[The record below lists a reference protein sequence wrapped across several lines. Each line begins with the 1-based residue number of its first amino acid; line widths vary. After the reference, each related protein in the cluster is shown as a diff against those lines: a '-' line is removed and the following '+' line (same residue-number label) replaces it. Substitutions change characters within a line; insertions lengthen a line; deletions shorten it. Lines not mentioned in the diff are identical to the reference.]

1 MNRKYTLFMAVIV
14 LTLPCTGIFDNPS
27 LSFISTGYQVSL
39 THGLSIQEEWN
50 RTFGGNNPDVAYLV
64 QQTRDEGFIIAGY
77 TKSFGKGRS
86 DAWLI
91 KVDSNGNEEWNRT
104 FGGKNSDGAYSV
116 RQTADGGYIVAGYTC
131 SFGSGEKDLWLIKT
145 DSNGNEE
152 WNRTFGGFNDES
164 AFSVQQTRDEGYIIA
179 GYTCSFGSGYG
190 DVWLVK
196 TDSNGNEEWNRTFG
210 GRDWDVGYSVQQTSD
225 GGYII
230 AGYTCSFNIYSVPDA
245 WLIKTDS
252 SGVEKWSKRIGGKNR
267 DQFFSIEKTSD
278 GGYIAAGLTEP
289 YANSGYDAWL
299 VKLNSMGGVKWN
311 KRFGE
316 DGWNFAYSAQQT
328 GDGGYIIAGSI
339 RCHGGK
345 VSLMKVDSQGRE
357 EWVFNGKN
365 NETAYSVQQTE
376 DGGYVV
382 TGHIGPYNNYD
393 VWLIKI
399 KEPLTPPTVII
410 TRPDRYIYIRD
421 NETIPFIIPII
432 VGKLTIKAEAYSS
445 EEVEKVEFYLNNILQ
460 YTDVEEPYTWTWE
473 KSPFGFYKIEVR
485 VYDGSG
491 KTASDSI
498 FVIRLI

>member
-1 MNRKYTLFMAVIV
+1 MAVIV
-14 LTLPCTGIFDNPS
+14 LTLPCTGIFDNPG

-50 RTFGGNNPDVAYLV
+50 RTFGGNNPDVAYSV

-164 AFSVQQTRDEGYIIA
+164 AFSVQRTKDGGYIVA

-376 DGGYVV
+376 DGEYVV

-393 VWLIKI
+393 VWLMKI
-399 KEPLTPPTVII
+399 KKPLASPTVII
-410 TRPDRYIYIRD
+410 TRPDRYIYVYD
-421 NETIPFIIPII
+421 NEAIPFIIPII
-432 VGKLTIKAEAYSS
+432 VGKLTVKAEAYSS
-445 EEVEKVEFYLNNILQ
+445 EGVEKVEFYLNNIIQ
-460 YTDVEEPYTWTWE
+460 YTDVEEPYTWIWE
-473 KSPFGFYKIEVR
+473 KSPFGFYKIEVK
-485 VYDGSG
+485 VYDESG